1 MVREV
6 TFEDL
11 DSMLELYLFLHEK
24 SIPEHDEHL
33 AEIWEKILTDEDYH
47 LIVNEVDGK
56 IVSSCTCI
64 IIPNL
69 TWNVRPYAFVE
80 NVVTHEDYRKCGYA
94 RACLDYAKSV
104 AQGADCYK
112 IFLMTGAKD
121 AETLGFYEHA
131 GYNSSDKT
139 GFIQWL

>member
-1 MVREV
+1 MPILRWRISAISADKYRRLTWYER
-6 TFEDL
+6 
-11 DSMLELYLFLHEK
+11 LHLK
-24 SIPEHDEHL
+24 
-33 AEIWEKILTDEDYH
+33 
-47 LIVNEVDGK
+47 
-56 IVSSCTCI
+56 I

-80 NVVTHEDYRKCGYA
+80 NVVTHGDYRKCGYA

-121 AETLGFYEHA
+121 AKRLGM
-131 GYNSSDKT
+131 N
-139 GFIQWL
+139 IL

>member
-80 NVVTHEDYRKCGYA
+80 NVVTHGDYRKCGYA

-131 GYNSSDKT
+131 GYNSGDKT